1 VSDKISLPRILE
13 AAEKA
18 TPGPWLDMSN
28 INEGIHGDVVRC
40 DKGLDSDMAEICRN
54 PEGDDRPNDM
64 AYIALVDPSTI
75 RAMVLARKTDIPHAL
90 LFTGSSGC
98 GKTTMGRIVANH
110 LGCADIDFREID
122 AGGERGIDAVRE
134 IRIQARLRPIGGP
147 VRVWLLDEAHSYLG
161 PAQNALLK
169 ILEDTPP
176 HVYFILCTFSTSVI
190 PP

>member
-1 VSDKISLPRILE
+1 MSDKISLPRILE

-75 RAMVLARKTDIPHAL
+75 RAMVLA
-90 LFTGSSGC
+90 
-98 GKTTMGRIVANH
+98 
-110 LGCADIDFREID
+110 
-122 AGGERGIDAVRE
+122 
-134 IRIQARLRPIGGP
+134 IQAAMNTERY
-147 VRVWLLDEAHSYLG
+147 A
-161 PAQNALLK
+161 
-169 ILEDTPP
+169 
-176 HVYFILCTFSTSVI
+176 TSVLGFECGALHENDLALKQLRTVLTPFI
-190 PP
+190 EEK